1 LTKKLFF
8 PLILCAAAGLAF
20 LIWSYV
26 PLPTD
31 NSWDS
36 TDIRLIKSL
45 SLSALPELAKDP
57 SNSVGDL
64 ESAAEFGQALFF
76 DQRLSGNGAVACASC
91 HKPELSFTDGLELAT
106 GTAVGP
112 RHTPSLL
119 GISYS
124 PWFYWDGRKD
134 SQWSQA
140 LAPLEAGHEHNT
152 DRTTVAQLI
161 SQDKDYRNRYES
173 IFGPLPSTLPNVSAT
188 PLGKEAQVEQW
199 NSLATAIQV
208 QINTVFTNAG
218 KALAAYQRKIVPGH
232 TRFDDFA
239 DSLSPTSSE
248 ETNSILSSAE
258 IAGLSLFIDKG
269 QCTSCHNGPLFT
281 NHEFHNTGV
290 MAIRGELPPMARYD
304 GVRIARLDPF
314 NCLGE
319 YSDAQSNECTELR
332 FARDENEL
340 VGAQKTP
347 TLRNISETAPYMHGG
362 QIKTLNEV
370 VRHYNDAPTS
380 MLSHN
385 EAKPLG
391 LRPFEIKQL
400 EAFLMTLTAP
410 LATATKWLNPPK

>member
-76 DQRLSGNGAVACASC
+76 DQRLSGNGSVACASC

-232 TRFDDFA
+232 SRFDDFA
-239 DSLSPTSSE
+239 DSLNPTSSE